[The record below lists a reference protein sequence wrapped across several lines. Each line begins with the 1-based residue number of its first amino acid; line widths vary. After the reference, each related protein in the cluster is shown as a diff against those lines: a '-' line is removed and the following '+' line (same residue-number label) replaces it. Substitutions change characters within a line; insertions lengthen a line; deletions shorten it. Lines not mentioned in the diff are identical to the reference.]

1 MIFIFSFLVRILNG
15 LSVLKSFIILKLI
28 EESSISTI
36 DIKTIKK
43 SSLFQLFLRYV
54 RGPMI
59 KPKLIILQKD

>member
-36 DIKTIKK
+36 DIQTIKK
-43 SSLFQLFLRYV
+43 SSLFQLLLRYV